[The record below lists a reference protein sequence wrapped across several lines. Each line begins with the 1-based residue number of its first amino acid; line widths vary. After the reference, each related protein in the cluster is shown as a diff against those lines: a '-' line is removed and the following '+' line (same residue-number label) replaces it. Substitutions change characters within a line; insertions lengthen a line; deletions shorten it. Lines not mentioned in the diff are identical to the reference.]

1 MRDYILFLFRNET
14 DESIIEKLSKL
25 NVESVFVDSNISK
38 FISLFD
44 PLALIVDDFTLFSKE
59 KIKTNLPKIYI
70 SNEEN
75 LCDDVEKNDFFIL
88 KKDNI
93 YEIVNLVKLLKQTK
107 ANIYSFKE
115 NIYKKEIGESFLS
128 GFLQIKSANIKNKY
142 LMITKFISKKDYAD
156 SKTIINQIYESI
168 IKMMYIYDYTTKA
181 LFNYRVDIDSFA
193 SFYINL
199 DLNNFTKNLK
209 EVISR
214 FNSEN
219 KSTEN
224 IELKF
229 KIIKINGETLPV
241 AHYNFE
247 EEEILNND
255 IIIELNNSYNRRIIL
270 IDEDKIIR
278 SILKARYLNK
288 GYDVLEFDDLAEAL
302 KVLDKDSYGVII
314 TEFYTKNM
322 NADDFLLRLK
332 ELELN
337 IPVIILSSQK
347 NESSVNRL
355 LKLGAVDY
363 IYKPF
368 SPIELDARLEK
379 LLE

>member
-14 DESIIEKLSKL
+14 DESLIEKLSKF

-59 KIKTNLPKIYI
+59 KIKTNLPIIYI

-75 LCDDVEKNDFFIL
+75 LYDVVAENDFFIL
-88 KKDNI
+88 MKDNI

-168 IKMMYIYDYTTKA
+168 IKMMSIYDYTTKA

-368 SPIELDARLEK
+368 SPIELDARL
-379 LLE
+379 